1 MFRRILV
8 PVDFT
13 PKSARAVRTAARVAA
28 SAKAAK
34 ATTTL
39 LHVIE
44 RVDDGDPA
52 AFQAFYRKLESS
64 AREKLLRLSAELA
77 KKSLPVKTA
86 VVYGNRVSEILRFAE
101 ASAAD
106 LIVMS
111 SHRLPLRPQ
120 GHDWGTI
127 SYKVGVLSR
136 CPVLLVK

>member
-13 PKSARAVRTAARVAA
+13 PRSRRAVRAAARLAA
-28 SAKAAK
+28 VSN

-44 RVDDGDPA
+44 RIDAGSPGTFA
-52 AFQAFYRKLESS
+52 AFYAKLEKS
-64 AREKLLRLSAELA
+64 ARRKMGELA
-77 KKSLPVKTA
+77 DELARKDLESRAEVL
-86 VVYGNRVSEILRFAE
+86 YGNRVGEILRFAE
-101 ASAAD
+101 DHAID

-111 SHRLPLRPQ
+111 SHKLPVRR
-120 GHDWGTI
+120 GGENWGTI
-127 SYKVGVLSR
+127 SYKVGILSR

>member
-1 MFRRILV
+1 MFRRIVV

-13 PKSARAVRTAARVAA
+13 PKSARAVRAAARVAA
-28 SAKAAK
+28 SAK

-52 AFQAFYRKLESS
+52 AFQAFYRKLESN
-64 AREKLLRLSAELA
+64 ARKKLLRLSADLA

-86 VVYGNRVSEILRFAE
+86 VVYGNRVSEILRFAG

-111 SHRLPLRPQ
+111 SHRLPLRPR